1 MHSLGEKMFRLS
13 TKMVFP
19 PHSIPAECPLLPD
32 ADGLLLVCQVN
43 PPVVVV
49 GLDCAGARSVIEVL
63 RAPGRGEV
71 RVRAGVL
78 GNLGNFFS
86 FKVFS

>member
-1 MHSLGEKMFRLS
+1 MFRLS
-13 TKMVFP
+13 TKMVSP
-19 PHSIPAECPLLPD
+19 PHSIPAEGPLLPD
-32 ADGLLLVCQVN
+32 ADGLLLVGQVN
-43 PPVVVV
+43 PPIVIV
-49 GLDCAGARSVIEVL
+49 GLDCAGASGVVEVL

-78 GNLGNFFS
+78 GNLGNIFVS